1 MLQIRPFQLLVVT
14 GIFKQVLENM
24 PTEFHNICG
33 RKDVAISILLKIVQN
48 WTAGHFCRSQPTS

>member
-14 GIFKQVLENM
+14 GIFKQVLENV

-48 WTAGHFCRSQPTS
+48 